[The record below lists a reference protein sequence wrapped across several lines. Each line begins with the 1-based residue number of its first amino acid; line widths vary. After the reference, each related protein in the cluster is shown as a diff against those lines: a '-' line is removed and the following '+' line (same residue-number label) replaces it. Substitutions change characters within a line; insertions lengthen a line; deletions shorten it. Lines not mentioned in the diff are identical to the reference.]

1 MAGGRIHIVGQGETL
16 SLIARRYGTG
26 VRTLARLNGIRN
38 PDRIGIGQRL
48 LLPGA
53 LSPPTR
59 RTAPRPS
66 RQTTQIGGGRLEL
79 TAIDVL
85 NIKKTVQTE
94 WVQWAGAAQ
103 AHGIIDTIL
112 NRTASGRWGS
122 TVASVVNAPFQFSD
136 INGPISR
143 RHGRR
148 SVEQYPASSIST
160 RVHQT
165 VDDYLAL
172 RAAGRASIVDTHLN
186 YANPK
191 YSDAKNLKWINALD
205 GPRLGRGDAVHYH
218 GTVPELQRR
227 RPGRFRVVLSET
239 AEPDHRPPATANTID
254 GNAVA
259 AANGV
264 QVKNAGVRIGRL
276 DPAMSLVIR
285 AVAEIAVQ
293 QNLPT
298 PVITSGNDSH
308 HGRRS
313 LHYADR
319 ALDFRGNNITVAQGR
334 ALQVAVRQRLGNDYD
349 VLFETFPNPAN
360 NHLRV
365 EHDPN

>member
-1 MAGGRIHIVGQGETL
+1 MAAGRIHIVRRGETL
-16 SLIARRYGTG
+16 SLIARRYATG
-26 VRTLARLNGIRN
+26 VRTIARLNGIRD
-38 PDRIGIGQRL
+38 PDRIGVGQRL

-53 LSPPTR
+53 ASAPPRRTSPP
-59 RTAPRPS
+59 PS
-66 RQTTQIGGGRLEL
+66 RETTRMGGGQLAL
-79 TAIDVL
+79 TAIDVV

-94 WVQWAGAAQ
+94 WVQWAGVAQ

-136 INGPISR
+136 INGPIAR

-148 SVEQYPASSIST
+148 SVEQYPAGSIST

-165 VDDYLAL
+165 VDDYLAR
-172 RAAGRASIVDTHLN
+172 RAAGQASIVDTHLN
-186 YANPK
+186 YANPR
-191 YSDAKNLKWINALD
+191 YSDAKNLAWINALD

-218 GTVPELQRR
+218 GTVPELQNR
-227 RPGRFRVVLSET
+227 RPGRFRVVLPDAAT
-239 AEPDHRPPATANTID
+239 PEPRPRATAGTID

-264 QVKNAGVRIGRL
+264 RVKGGGVRIGRL
-276 DPAMSLVIR
+276 DASMALVIR
-285 AVAEIAVQ
+285 TVAEIAAQ
-293 QNLPT
+293 QRLPV
-298 PVITSGNDSH
+298 PVITSGNDSR

-313 LHYADR
+313 LHYANR

-334 ALQVAVRQRLGNDYD
+334 ALQAAVRQRLGDAYD
-349 VLFETFPNPAN
+349 ILFETFPDPAN
-360 NHLRV
+360 NHLHV